1 MGCPQRSS
9 FPRRRLAAAALL
21 LLAAGCGGH
30 ANVQYVS
37 SGSPATGISSGGSVS
52 VQGSSTLGVL
62 FAIAVL
68 SGAAYHSDRE
78 MPPSQR
84 APEMDPA
91 RRVVEHDCTKPI
103 EDLSANL
110 KCR

>member
-1 MGCPQRSS
+1 MKGKLLSYS
-9 FPRRRLAAAALL
+9 LVLALTA
-21 LLAAGCGGH
+21 CGGH

-68 SGAAYHSDRE
+68 SGASYHSDRG

-91 RRVVEHDCTKPI
+91 RRVVEHDCTRPI

>member
-1 MGCPQRSS
+1 
-9 FPRRRLAAAALL
+9 
-21 LLAAGCGGH
+21 
-30 ANVQYVS
+30 
-37 SGSPATGISSGGSVS
+37 
-52 VQGSSTLGVL
+52 VL

-68 SGAAYHSDRE
+68 SGASYHSDRE
-78 MPPSQR
+78 MPPLQR

-103 EDLSANL
+103 EDGSANL